1 MATRERS
8 RTFLVGAAVAALL
21 APLAIVAAMASPASA
36 AQMKQH
42 EVYMYKVEKH
52 VDLVGEYPEGNLNES
67 VSCNPGDIALE
78 GMWRVD
84 NVEQENPPETN
95 GDERDVYFTASYGDP
110 ADRSTWRFR
119 ARNYAD
125 GIAQIKLFAT
135 CIRGNV
141 EQAFLHSHQVRV
153 SNQASLNFNALAPT
167 PSPSPG
173 QNLPWSNACGPDA
186 YAVAPGWNITSSTY
200 DQKARIFK
208 SWPTTNGR
216 GWQWSFLVD
225 DPSNIDITVSLRC
238 LRTTTS
244 ASGSGP
250 HAHEIPMEYRPD
262 YVNGKQ
268 ELLNVVRTQE
278 RRLNC
283 DDGLNGQNYQNY
295 KGMVAGF
302 WITDPR
308 HVWFL
313 GMDPRPK
320 QRAFKYW
327 WDGSGFNDVYQTM
340 LCVRARTSKQ
350 IAPVV

>member
-1 MATRERS
+1 MATRDRS

-52 VDLVGEYPEGNLNES
+52 VDLVGEYPEGNLHEH
-67 VSCNPGDIALE
+67 VYCNPGDIALD
-78 GMWRVD
+78 GMWRID
-84 NVEQENPPETN
+84 NVEQANPPETN
-95 GDERDVYFTASYGDP
+95 GDERDVYFTASYGDDV
-110 ADRSTWRFR
+110 DRTEWHFR

-125 GIAQIKLFAT
+125 GIAQIKLFVT

-141 EQAFLHSHQVRV
+141 EQAFLHSHQVRI
-153 SNQASLNFNALAPT
+153 SDRFEFNQNGLT
-167 PSPSPG
+167 PG
-173 QNLPWSNACGPDA
+173 DHLWNYGDICGPDA
-186 YAVAPGWNITSSTY
+186 YAVAPGWNITSHDY
-200 DQKARIFK
+200 DHKARIYK
-208 SWPTTNGR
+208 SWPTSNYR
-216 GWQWSFLVD
+216 GWEWAFRVEHSA
-225 DPSNIDITVSLRC
+225 NINIRVYLRC
-238 LRTTTS
+238 LRTTVT
-244 ASGSGP
+244 ANGP
-250 HAHEIPMEYRPD
+250 GPNPHSHEIPMEYRPD
-262 YVNGKQ
+262 FDGKQ
-268 ELLNVVRTQE
+268 ELLNVLRTQE

-283 DDGLNGQNYQNY
+283 DDGAFGQNYQNY

-302 WITDPR
+302 WITDPT

-327 WDGSGFNDVYQTM
+327 WDGAGFNDVYHTL
-340 LCVRARTSKQ
+340 LCVRARTMKQ